1 MRWCLGYMKREEQL
15 EFLKRAKAALDN
27 KPKHYSR
34 TKGPPSYIIVFDN
47 IDDDI
52 EREKP
57 LEVYGQTIQTI
68 KYYEELFAEAGL
80 EIHRQERKQTLKKY
94 FAVKMWALFEN

>member
-1 MRWCLGYMKREEQL
+1 MNREEQL
-15 EFLKRAKAALDN
+15 EFLKRAKASLDN
-27 KPKHYSR
+27 EPKHYSR
-34 TKGPPSYIIVFDN
+34 TKGPSSYIIVFDN

-52 EREKP
+52 ERKEP
-57 LEVYGQTIQTI
+57 LKVYGQTIQTI